1 MSTLSV
7 PASVQKLFSIFP
19 LHVVPGQ
26 CASTAPSSPTLWIH
40 PPASTLSNQSEDV
53 VCLKWQAYLVL
64 RGIRD
69 VRLRW
74 DISDDG
80 AVHGRLPSL
89 HLPNG
94 DLLEARKIPT
104 WADSV
109 HSSIDVLEGF
119 RTIELKNESKAWA
132 SLLDSSVQAALPQ
145 CSDNLPHLF
154 QPPLPPLSGIS
165 NPLPSFGIHVPSSS
179 ILLQYRQAIESIA
192 ERLGTD
198 EWFLGSSSP
207 TFLDAL
213 LYAYLHCALQAPE
226 YLSHEVLKKVNLVN
240 WESKVSGTM
249 ESAYLA
255 KHQY

>member
-7 PASVQKLFSIFP
+7 PPSVQRLFSIFP
-19 LHVVPGQ
+19 LLGVPEQ
-26 CASTAPSSPTLWIH
+26 CASTTPSSPTLWIR
-40 PPASTLSNQSEDV
+40 PPASKSLNQSQDI

-64 RGIRD
+64 RGIRN

-80 AVHGRLPSL
+80 AIHGRLPSL

-94 DLLEARKIPT
+94 DLLGARQIPT

-109 HSSIDVLEGF
+109 HGSSIDVLEGF
-119 RTIELKNESKAWA
+119 RTIELKNESRAWA

-145 CSDNLPHLF
+145 CSDDLPHLF

-165 NPLPSFGIHVPSSS
+165 NPLPPFGIHVPSSS
-179 ILLQYRQAIESIA
+179 ILLQFRQAIESIA

-207 TFLDAL
+207 TFIDAL
-213 LYAYLHCALQAPE
+213 LYAYLHCALQGPE
-226 YLSHEVLKKVNLVN
+226 YLSHEVLKNANLVN
-240 WESKVSGTM
+240 WENKVSSTI
-249 ESAYLA
+249 ESAYP
-255 KHQY
+255 